1 MHAPGYRDPFAFDVA
16 EGFFH
21 LAKEAA
27 RSRERKRQRAE
38 LAKAA
43 VPFIDNDAFLGR
55 KYLCQDIPEAIGTM
69 WWKGDCHVDCV
80 NYLSQKKFAG
90 GP

>member
-43 VPFIDNDAFLGR
+43 VPFIDTDAFLGR
-55 KYLCQDIPEAIGTM
+55 RDLCQDIPEAIGAM
-69 WWKGDCHVDCV
+69 WW
-80 NYLSQKKFAG
+80 Q
-90 GP
+90 